1 MRHHPWSRRHRILV
15 AFLALLAVPALGD
28 GRKPLRFPDL
38 PGYVTLVCDFHL
50 HTVFSDGT
58 VWPTARVE
66 EAWRQGLDAIALT
79 EHLEGRHHRAEVTG
93 SSNTSF
99 DKAKAR
105 AQELGLI
112 LIRGG
117 EISRSMPPGHFNA
130 IFLSDADA
138 LAVDDWRQAIKAAID
153 QGAFVFWNHP
163 GWRQPGTIPVWYD
176 EHTELLQKGWLH
188 GIEVVNSHE
197 YYPDVQTWCAE
208 KNLTLLGNSDAH
220 DPVAMEYDLA
230 AGEHRPLTL
239 VFARQRSAEAIKEAL
254 RARRTVVYW
263 ESLLIGEGK
272 FLQALF
278 EQGVSAV
285 NQGLEVVAGRSAE
298 LQVHNSLPVALELTA
313 EGEGDYLMPPEKVTL
328 PAERISL
335 VRLRAAQTARKGSGR
350 VLLHFRVENMREGPG
365 QGLRVSLPVK
375 VNVPEAGQP

>member
-1 MRHHPWSRRHRILV
+1 MPHPRWLRRHQVLI
-15 AFLALLAVPALGD
+15 AFLVLLVVPALAG

-38 PGYVTLVCDFHL
+38 PGYVTLLCDFHL

-58 VWPTARVE
+58 VWPTVRVE
-66 EAWRQGLDAIALT
+66 EAWQEGLDAIALT
-79 EHLEGRHHRAEVTG
+79 EHLEERHHRAEVTG
-93 SSNTSF
+93 TSNTSF
-99 DKAKAR
+99 EKAMAR

-117 EISRSMPPGHFNA
+117 EVTRSMPPGHFNA

-176 EHTELLQKGWLH
+176 EHTDLLQKGWLH
-188 GIEVVNSHE
+188 GIEVVNCRE

-208 KNLTLLGNSDAH
+208 KSLTLLGNSDAH
-220 DPVAMEYDLA
+220 DPVALEYDLA

-239 VFARQRSAEAIKEAL
+239 VFARQRSVEAVKEAL

-263 ESLLIGEGK
+263 GNLLLGEDK

-278 EQGVSAV
+278 GQGVSVAT
-285 NQGLEVVAGRSAE
+285 QGLEVVAGRSAE
-298 LQVHNSLPVALELTA
+298 LQLHNSLPVALELAA
-313 EGEGDYLMPPEKVTL
+313 EGEGDYLTPPDKVNL
-328 PAERISL
+328 PAERITL
-335 VRLRAAQTARKGSGR
+335 VRLRAAQSARKGSGR
-350 VLLHFRVENMREGPG
+350 ALLHFRVENMRVAPG
-365 QGLRVSLPVK
+365 QGLRVSIPVK
-375 VNVPEAGQP
+375 VNIREPEQR